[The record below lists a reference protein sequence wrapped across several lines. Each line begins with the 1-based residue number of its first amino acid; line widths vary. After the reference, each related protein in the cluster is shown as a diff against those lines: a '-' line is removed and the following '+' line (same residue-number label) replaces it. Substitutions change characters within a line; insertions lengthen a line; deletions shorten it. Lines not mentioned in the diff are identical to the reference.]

1 MTNKQQMMREQLEW
15 VFLWIACGMGAET
28 ISVQL
33 QLLTSEIALAKA
45 QFGYR
50 SPLPPPKS
58 TKDKPQSISRSPS
71 RFSRFT
77 TIKRATTR
85 KNSGSGGGYREIEED
100 RSLLSR
106 RGSDDS
112 DVTLVDKDSAGILL
126 GALAPLVSTLQK
138 LGLGLSA
145 LDLEA
150 DDKLSHS
157 FEAVC
162 GQLGGLL
169 SNLREQERGD
179 RPESEDDFDM
189 TALLLEALRKK
200 VQAERCRLEP
210 PNSTA
215 PTRATPLS
223 PPSLTPSQSQN
234 PFILHAPSLSRGS
247 ATRSSLS
254 KPITPA
260 PSVSAGSPAPAQN
273 NAGPPGFSYAGFVG
287 GSQSNWRVNNVF
299 RLGSYQASMLFS
311 PSPIAVRKLVTTSP
325 GVKV

>member
-1 MTNKQQMMREQLEW
+1 
-15 VFLWIACGMGAET
+15 MGAET
-28 ISVQL
+28 LSVQL
-33 QLLTSEIALAKA
+33 QLLISEIALAKV
-45 QFGYR
+45 QLGYR
-50 SPLPPPKS
+50 SPLPSPKS

-77 TIKRATTR
+77 STIKRATTR
-85 KNSGSGGGYREIEED
+85 KNSGSGGGYREIEDD

-112 DVTLVDKDSAGILL
+112 DVTLVEKDSAGILL

-145 LDLEA
+145 LTLDA
-150 DDKLSHS
+150 DDELLHN

-162 GQLGGLL
+162 GKLEGLL
-169 SNLREQERGD
+169 STLKEQERGD
-179 RPESEDDFDM
+179 HSESDNDFDM
-189 TALLLEALRKK
+189 PALLLEALRKK
-200 VQAERCRLEP
+200 VQAERDRLNAP
-210 PNSTA
+210 KSPS
-215 PTRATPLS
+215 PTRRTPLS

-234 PFILHAPSLSRGS
+234 PFILHAPSLSRGTTS
-247 ATRSSLS
+247 RAPLS

-260 PSVSAGSPAPAQN
+260 PSVSAGSPAPAQD
-273 NAGPPGFSYAGFVG
+273 NAHPPGFSYAGFVG

-311 PSPIAVRKLVTTSP
+311 PSPIAVRRLVMSSP